1 MWGAHHNSVYAT
13 EKCEVHIT
21 ILSMQW
27 KKMWGAHHNSV
38 YAMEK
43 KMWGGITILSMQL
56 KEINNGS
63 RHHNSV
69 YKRKIN

>member
-1 MWGAHHNSVYAT
+1 MWAAHHNSVYAT

-43 KMWGGITILSMQL
+43 NVRCTSQFCLR
-56 KEINNGS
+56 NGKKCEVAS
-63 RHHNSV
+63 QFCLCNW
-69 YKRKIN
+69 KK

>member
-38 YAMEK
+38 YSK
-43 KMWGGITILSMQL
+43 L
-56 KEINNGS
+56 K
-63 RHHNSV
+63 
-69 YKRKIN
+69 